1 MRLILENNDQHFNIK
16 LLFDKID
23 LKIEE
28 YDWLISDLS
37 EITVFKNKNYI
48 DHELFSKHLEFVY
61 IKGEN
66 LKEILST
73 YEIIPTF
80 GVFTA
85 TPQSLK
91 TLSLSSA
98 PVINENRAYWDK
110 DYSSPVEGAVFE
122 VGFFDSS
129 DIVFTGCPR
138 LISNLKRLL
147 PNVRT
152 IEEYL
157 G

>member
-1 MRLILENNDQHFNIK
+1 MRLVLENNDQYFNVK
-16 LLFDKID
+16 LLLDKID

-28 YDWLISDLS
+28 YNWLISDLS
-37 EITVFKNKNYI
+37 DITVFKNNNYI
-48 DHELFSKHLEFVY
+48 DHELFSRQIEFVY

-66 LKEILST
+66 LKEILSI
-73 YEIIPTF
+73 YDIIPTF

-85 TPQSLK
+85 IPQSLEK
-91 TLSLSSA
+91 LSLSSV

-129 DIVFTGCPR
+129 DIVFTGCPE
-138 LISNLKRLL
+138 LIGNLKRLL
-147 PNVRT
+147 PNVKT

>member
-1 MRLILENNDQHFNIK
+1 MRIVLEHNDQYFNLK
-16 LLFDKID
+16 LLLDKIG

-28 YDWLISDLS
+28 YNWLISDLS
-37 EITVFKNKNYI
+37 DITVFKNKNYI
-48 DHELFSKHLEFVY
+48 EHELFSRQIEFLY

-66 LKEILST
+66 LKGILST
-73 YEIIPTF
+73 YDIIPTF

-85 TPQSLK
+85 VSKSLNK
-91 TLSLSSA
+91 LSLSSV

-110 DYSSPVEGAVFE
+110 DYNSPVEGAVLE

-129 DIVFTGCPR
+129 DIVFTGCPE
-138 LISNLKRLL
+138 LIVNIKRLL
-147 PNVRT
+147 PNVKT